1 MVPFLLMIMNFNFKE
16 IHIGEIIRLRIEE
29 LNIEEER
36 ILSFLKCDQGFLMNV
51 LSSEDI
57 STATLL
63 RLSKLLEYDF
73 FRLYSHHLILFSPPA
88 SAEKDRSNSEKIG
101 LPQFRKNIYTK
112 DIIDFILELVEN
124 GEKTKLQIIQQY
136 KIPKTTLYKWI
147 VKYKK

>member
-1 MVPFLLMIMNFNFKE
+1 MNLNFKE
-16 IHIGEIIRLRIEE
+16 IHIGEMVRLRIEE
-29 LNIEEER
+29 LNIKEER
-36 ILSFLKCDQGFLMNV
+36 ILSFLRCDHKFLLNI

-73 FRLYSHHLILFSPPA
+73 FRLYSHHLILFSPPS
-88 SAEKDRSNSEKIG
+88 SAEKYKESEKNK
-101 LPQFRKNIYTK
+101 LPRFRKNIYTK
-112 DIIDFILELVEN
+112 DMIDFIVELIEN
-124 GEKTKLQIIQQY
+124 GEKTTLQIIEEY

>member
-1 MVPFLLMIMNFNFKE
+1 MNLNFKE

-29 LNIEEER
+29 LNIREER
-36 ILSFLKCDQGFLMNV
+36 ILSFLKCDQEFLVNV

-73 FRLYSHHLILFSPPA
+73 FRLYSHHLILFSPP
-88 SAEKDRSNSEKIG
+88 SSVEKNISNSEKIG

-112 DIIDFILELVEN
+112 DMIDFILELLEN
-124 GEKTKLQIIQQY
+124 GEKTKLEIIQQY

-147 VKYKK
+147 EKYKK

>member
-1 MVPFLLMIMNFNFKE
+1 MNLNFKE

-29 LNIEEER
+29 LNIREER
-36 ILSFLKCDQGFLMNV
+36 ILSFLKCDHEFLVNV

-73 FRLYSHHLILFSPPA
+73 FRLYSHHLILFSPP
-88 SAEKDRSNSEKIG
+88 SSVEKNTSNSEKIG

-112 DIIDFILELVEN
+112 DMIDFILELLEN
-124 GEKTKLQIIQQY
+124 GEKTKLEIIQQY

-147 VKYKK
+147 EKYKK